1 MHRSERMSKRELAFG
16 SAMLVGVMASKVSC
30 ESRKVDHNLELAR
43 FKERMES
50 SNTESRQLNY
60 QREAISSLAL
70 RDGVL
75 AGGGLLFV
83 VALWFSIKTFRSKIN
98 KWRAHLREAT
108 RRREQAQQR
117 IARVNEP
124 VAVVPAPI
132 AEVKEVAV
140 AKPPTHPT
148 PKLHPVREANHLK
161 QSLFDTLKPKLNGLA
176 GPVSETLFEYL
187 DTFFVSEIV
196 RDSSLLRDFLEAEPA
211 EFAELFRKK
220 GIKLSDVLDAL
231 RKEEVRKVD
240 KVPNGNPTEG
250 GCARNRRFLALESK
264 IEMLRQLA
272 LQRGIKPRD
281 LVLQLSDAGF
291 EARTAPGKGGNGHKI
306 LFYDGEIVRSAD
318 GRPRYVPHANDTSV
332 KDVVLTEVVRTAI
345 AFLEKRKGELAA

>member
-1 MHRSERMSKRELAFG
+1 MHRNERMSKRELAFG

-30 ESRKVDHNLELAR
+30 ARKVDHNLELAR

-50 SNTESRQLNY
+50 SNTELRQLNY

-140 AKPPTHPT
+140 IEPPVANRST

-176 GPVSETLFEYL
+176 GPVSEALVDYL
-187 DTFFVSEIV
+187 SKGFISEIIK
-196 RDSSLLRDFLEAEPA
+196 DPSLLRDFLEAEPA

-231 RKEEVRKVD
+231 RREEVR
-240 KVPNGNPTEG
+240 
-250 GCARNRRFLALESK
+250 
-264 IEMLRQLA
+264 Q
-272 LQRGIKPRD
+272 
-281 LVLQLSDAGF
+281 
-291 EARTAPGKGGNGHKI
+291 
-306 LFYDGEIVRSAD
+306 AD
-318 GRPRYVPHANDTSV
+318 SG
-332 KDVVLTEVVRTAI
+332 
-345 AFLEKRKGELAA
+345 